1 MVYHWGRF
9 ALNELYE
16 SSIQQTPEL
25 ERARQHR
32 LPWPIGLATLERAC
46 IAYASKTNQLN
57 SVKKIISADQLMVLD
72 YDELIRAPAEV
83 LRHVFA
89 FVGEAYDDHYAST
102 IRSDTLGKADR
113 LSSRERVLIEDLA
126 LPVYVQCKSLL
137 SAF

>member
-1 MVYHWGRF
+1 
-9 ALNELYE
+9 
-16 SSIQQTPEL
+16 
-25 ERARQHR
+25 
-32 LPWPIGLATLERAC
+32 
-46 IAYASKTNQLN
+46 
-57 SVKKIISADQLMVLD
+57 MVLD
-72 YDELIRAPAEV
+72 YDALIRAPAEV

-126 LPVYVQCKSLL
+126 LPVYVQCRSLL